1 MYVATATICM
11 SRSEA
16 ALLCRTLPMA
26 AKRVRVVP
34 DGVDMGA
41 IRGASPFPTAS
52 TLVLTVGRLPRHMHG
67 SSVRD
72 PRVARF
78 RVLGS
83 AGAEG
88 LLGLAFERFPH
99 GLALTDR
106 SHAVL
111 ASNAAFQAM
120 VDSPGHA
127 DEAATTCCELLC
139 RHLWSTRET
148 TCVTERVLT
157 AAEPLLDLRVKLPG
171 ADRAMRVSGAPVD
184 HGQTH
189 AVIGLYPGAPET
201 PGLASGSTS
210 LTIRTLGRTTIEG
223 PHGPLDGEWLD
234 QRPGQLLRFLVAER
248 GHPVPV
254 DRIAEAIWSDAGF
267 GTGNAVRHL
276 VHVLRDRLEPS
287 RARGEPSR
295 FIVSRRGG
303 YGLDTRFL
311 TVDADVFAAASR
323 AALAAF
329 AAGASDAVQS
339 LDRAI
344 SLYRGDFLAEDP
356 YAEWAQT
363 EREHLRAQAGAL
375 LRARCDVALE
385 RQDVGAATVHLERL
399 AELEPFDSDI
409 HRQLITLALRRGRRG
424 RALRQYNAFQLRLER
439 AFGEQADFTLADLVD
454 GDPIRLLELTDLVV
468 EDRIRVL
475 DASRRA

>member
-1 MYVATATICM
+1 VATATVCV
-11 SRSEA
+11 SRSDA

-34 DGVDMGA
+34 EGVEMGA
-41 IRGASPFPTAS
+41 IRGASPFPTVS
-52 TLVLTVGRLPRHMHG
+52 TLVLTVGRLLRQMHG
-67 SSVRD
+67 SSLRD
-72 PRVARF
+72 PRVAGF
-78 RVLGS
+78 RVLRG

-111 ASNAAFQAM
+111 ASNGAFQAM

-139 RHLWSTRET
+139 RHLRSTRET

-157 AAEPLLDLRVKLPG
+157 AAEPLLDLEVELPG

-189 AVIGLYPGAPET
+189 AVIGLYPGGPET
-201 PGLASGSTS
+201 SGLASPSTS

-223 PHGPLDGEWLD
+223 PRGPLDGEWLD

-254 DRIAEAIWSDAGF
+254 ERIAEAIWSDAGF

-276 VHVLRDRLEPS
+276 VHVLRDRLEPC
-287 RARGEPSR
+287 RTRGAPSR

-303 YGLDTRFL
+303 YGFDTHFL

-329 AAGASDAVQS
+329 TAGASDAVRS

-344 SLYRGDFLAEDP
+344 SLYGGDFLAEDP

-439 AFGEQADFTLADLVD
+439 AFGEQPDFTLADLVD

-468 EDRIRVL
+468 EDPIRVL

>member
-1 MYVATATICM
+1 
-11 SRSEA
+11 
-16 ALLCRTLPMA
+16 
-26 AKRVRVVP
+26 
-34 DGVDMGA
+34 
-41 IRGASPFPTAS
+41 
-52 TLVLTVGRLPRHMHG
+52 MHR
-67 SSVRD
+67 SSVRYRRA
-72 PRVARF
+72 PGF
-78 RVLGS
+78 GVLGR

-88 LLGLAFERFPH
+88 VLGLVFERFPH

-111 ASNAAFQAM
+111 ASNGAFQAM
-120 VDSPGHA
+120 VDSPGRA
-127 DEAATTCCELLC
+127 DEAPTTCCELLC
-139 RHLWSTRET
+139 GHLRSTREA

-157 AAEPLLDLRVKLPG
+157 AAEPVLDLVVALPG
-171 ADRAMRVSGAPVD
+171 VDRAMRVSGAQVD
-184 HGQTH
+184 VGQTL
-189 AVIGLYPGAPET
+189 AIIGLYADGAET
-201 PGLASGSTS
+201 SGLASGSTS

-223 PHGPLDGEWLD
+223 PRGPLDGDWLD

-248 GHPVPV
+248 GRLVPV
-254 DRIAEAIWSDAGF
+254 ERIAEAIWPAAGF
-267 GTGNAVRHL
+267 GAGNAVRHL
-276 VHVLRDRLEPS
+276 VHVLRDRLEPC

-344 SLYRGDFLAEDP
+344 SLYHGDFLAEDP

-363 EREHLRAQAGAL
+363 EREHLRAQAEAL
-375 LRARCDVALE
+375 LRARCDAALE
-385 RQDVGAATVHLERL
+385 RQDLGAATVHLERL

-409 HRQLITLALRRGRRG
+409 HRQLMTLALRRGRRG

-454 GDPIRLLELTDLVV
+454 QDPIRLLELADLAV
-468 EDRIRVL
+468 EDPIRVL
-475 DASRRA
+475 DASRSG

>member
-1 MYVATATICM
+1 
-11 SRSEA
+11 
-16 ALLCRTLPMA
+16 
-26 AKRVRVVP
+26 
-34 DGVDMGA
+34 MGA
-41 IRGASPFPTAS
+41 IRGASPSPTVS
-52 TLVLTVGRLPRHMHG
+52 ILVLTVGRLPRHMHG
-67 SSVRD
+67 LTVRD
-72 PRVARF
+72 PRVAGF
-78 RVLGS
+78 GVLGS

-111 ASNAAFQAM
+111 ASNGAFQAI

-127 DEAATTCCELLC
+127 DGAATTCCELLC
-139 RHLWSTRET
+139 RHLRSTPET

-157 AAEPLLDLRVKLPG
+157 AAEPVLDLGVELPG
-171 ADRAMRVSGAPVD
+171 ADHAMRVSGAPVD
-184 HGQTH
+184 QAQTL
-189 AVIGLYPGAPET
+189 AVIGLYLGGPET
-201 PGLASGSTS
+201 SGLASGSTS

-223 PHGPLDGEWLD
+223 PRGPLDREWLD

-248 GHPVPV
+248 GHLVPV
-254 DRIAEAIWSDAGF
+254 ERIAEAIWSDAGY
-267 GTGNAVRHL
+267 GAGNAVRHL
-276 VHVLRDRLEPS
+276 VHVLRDRLEPC
-287 RARGEPSR
+287 RTRGEPSR

-329 AAGASDAVQS
+329 AAGACDAVQS

-344 SLYRGDFLAEDP
+344 SLYRGDFLPEDP

-363 EREHLRAQAGAL
+363 EREYLRAQAEAL
-375 LRARCDVALE
+375 LRARCDAALE
-385 RQDVGAATVHLERL
+385 RRDIGAATVYLERL

-424 RALRQYNAFQLRLER
+424 RALREYNAFQLRLER

-454 GDPIRLLELTDLVV
+454 GDPIRLHDLAV
-468 EDRIRVL
+468 EAPIRVL
-475 DASRRA
+475 EASRLA